1 MKEMTKK
8 FIPSLTSKIY
18 RYYLKEKFIPS
29 RSFLSFNHLEAS
41 LTSYYFKKKKE
52 KFLLK
57 SLYTS
62 SFINT
67 SFVLLL

>member
-18 RYYLKEKFIPS
+18 RYHLKEKFIPS

-41 LTSYYFKKKKE
+41 LTSYYFKKKK
-52 KFLLK
+52 KNF
-57 SLYTS
+57 Y
-62 SFINT
+62 
-67 SFVLLL
+67 